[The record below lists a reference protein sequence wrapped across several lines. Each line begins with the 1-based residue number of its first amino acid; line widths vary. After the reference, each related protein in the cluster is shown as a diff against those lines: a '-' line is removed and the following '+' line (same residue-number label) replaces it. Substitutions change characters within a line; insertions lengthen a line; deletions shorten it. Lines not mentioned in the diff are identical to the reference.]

1 VTTLQGDRNGG
12 CLQSKGRART
22 EISDRL
28 NNALTQTEV
37 TKRQSFGRVC
47 GYRNS
52 FQSVVNNIGALRGS
66 GFRLVVAGATLRT
79 RSTFIVA
86 ARCARRTLLK
96 SASLAPVS
104 RGRLFRLLVA
114 CWALRFLEALGA
126 LSASRTLIPVRTL

>member
-1 VTTLQGDRNGG
+1 
-12 CLQSKGRART
+12 
-22 EISDRL
+22 
-28 NNALTQTEV
+28 
-37 TKRQSFGRVC
+37 
-47 GYRNS
+47 
-52 FQSVVNNIGALRGS
+52 VNNIGALRGS

-114 CWALRFLEALGA
+114 CWALRFLEAIRSTLAGGALRFLEALGA